1 MSNIFFMMSFTE
13 DHTLHLC
20 VQKDK
25 ILIINTKLKISTWRN
40 SITLIFLNQGFL
52 IQPETINALRKITT
66 LRVVSINITA
76 HPDEIQIEYLCKLLL
91 EHQCRI
97 LFSVNEWGV
106 DTKGILK
113 TFLEKHAII
122 HINWFVDDPFYEE
135 LILTKKF
142 VPSELR
148 IDFVSDKDYLPRMI
162 ASGYHAYFLPLG
174 TDTSVFFPAESSIE
188 HESVFVGNSYVQQMD
203 ELLIGADDLIMPMT
217 DFLASL
223 IKMFNKNNKI
233 DIENEISAYL
243 KKVTI
248 PSGMSFSKAV
258 FLAKHFIGYLYR
270 KKIVCGLV
278 NTFTGFTVVGDAGW
292 KLAVDPKRVIKV
304 GYYSGLRQLYNAS
317 LINVDINR
325 MVIRNGFT
333 QRTFDTLAS
342 KCFCITSAKDIVSEY
357 FVTSGDKKEIVMFH
371 NSNELYDLI
380 RYYLKHE
387 DERKAIVERGYEKVI
402 SMHTYDHRVAEI
414 FSKLSEFLG
423 RK

>member
-1 MSNIFFMMSFTE
+1 MLFSE
-13 DHTLHLC
+13 DHPLQLC
-20 VQKDK
+20 VRKYK
-25 ILIINTKLKISTWRN
+25 ILIINTKLKISDW
-40 SITLIFLNQGFL
+40 SCGITLVFLNQGFL
-52 IQPETINALRKITT
+52 IQPETINALRRVPN
-66 LRVVSINITA
+66 LRVVIVDITS
-76 HPDEIQIEYLCKLLL
+76 HPDEVQIEYLCKILL
-91 EHQCRI
+91 EQQCRI
-97 LFSVNEWGV
+97 LFSVNEWGI

-142 VPSELR
+142 VQSEFR
-148 IDFVSDKDYLPRMI
+148 IDFVSDKDYLQQMI
-162 ASGYHAYFLPLG
+162 ESGYHAYFLPLG
-174 TDTSVFFPAESSIE
+174 TDPSVFYPSESTIE

-233 DIENEISAYL
+233 DIESEITAYL
-243 KKVTI
+243 KKTTL
-248 PSGMSFSKAV
+248 PSGISFGKAV
-258 FLAKHFIGYLYR
+258 FLAKHFVGYLYR
-270 KKIVCGLV
+270 KKIVSGLV
-278 NTFTGFTVVGDAGW
+278 NTFTGFTVVGDVGW
-292 KLAVDPKRVIKV
+292 KIAVDPKRVIKV

-317 LINVDINR
+317 VINVDINR

-371 NSNELYDLI
+371 NSNELYELI
-380 RYYLKHE
+380 RYYVKH
-387 DERKAIVERGYEKVI
+387 DQERKAIVERGYEKVI

-414 FSKLSEFLG
+414 FSKVSQFLG
-423 RK
+423 QKGK